1 MHFSLPLNQDCHEMW
16 SKRRRRQLRQEQ
28 EAAALGNP
36 LLVPQA
42 LDNLS
47 NVNPSILTNS
57 GKIPNFSE
65 NPPPAAPWPASDIQ
79 NQWTKKEK
87 GDIIDSRGK
96 NPDPCFFGFLI

>member
-1 MHFSLPLNQDCHEMW
+1 MW

-36 LLVPQA
+36 LLVAQG

-47 NVNPSILTNS
+47 NINPSILTNS

-65 NPPPAAPWPASDIQ
+65 NPAPAPPWPASDIQ
-79 NQWTKKEK
+79 NQWAKKEK
-87 GDIIDSRGK
+87 GDITDSRGK
-96 NPDPCFFGFLI
+96 NPDPRFFGFLI